1 MISCFLFNG
10 INSQFIRFKDDFLRF
25 RIFCLNTICFKLSW
39 YFFCQWLWKKLLWLR
54 SVLWGSSML
63 SSKVLHCLLFM
74 LTYTQIYIYFNCQDG
89 KFEWTVGWKD
99 NWILK
104 SMSNVSW
111 SLFIVFNTYCP
122 YIISVIKEDTVFVQ
136 IIDLKV
142 IKEGFIG

>member
-1 MISCFLFNG
+1 MLSVQWDKFTIYQIQRWFFEIQNILSKYHLFQVVL
-10 INSQFIRFKDDFLRF
+10 IL
-25 RIFCLNTICFKLSW
+25 
-39 YFFCQWLWKKLLWLR
+39 FFANDYGRNCYDNRLR

-104 SMSNVSW
+104 SMSNVWW